1 MIEYKVGQK
10 FKVTNDNSMY
20 IVKLGEI
27 VEVILVDPSDQSLP
41 VMVSNGKRS
50 EWAYPGALSP
60 LSNLSF
66 ADLVGGIADGSIAH
80 GTKFEQIGGAHYK
93 LEVLNGSL
101 VCALSKGTI
110 LTTRETLEA
119 EYVLVEAKKA
129 EPKFKYVMD
138 KEVYLIISKQR
149 TEFKPDVEDYTL
161 IVNPFNL
168 GEFGISRFVG
178 SWKSEFTN
186 KEFDSLKLPYKLV
199 KLLDKVEVKQMELK
213 YEVGDMV
220 ILTEKSDY
228 NHTKWDTL
236 VITEVDE
243 DDPEY
248 PYYCWSPANLSE
260 DWVSEEHLMSIN
272 PSESL
277 QSLN

>member
-27 VEVILVDPSDQSLP
+27 VEVILVDPSGQSLP

-60 LSNLSF
+60 LTNLSF
-66 ADLVGGIADGSIAH
+66 ADLVGGITDGSIAH
-80 GTKFEQIGGAHYK
+80 GTKFEQIGGAHYE

-110 LTTRETLEA
+110 LTSKETLEA

-199 KLLDKVEVKQMELK
+199 KLLDKVEVK
-213 YEVGDMV
+213 
-220 ILTEKSDY
+220 
-228 NHTKWDTL
+228 
-236 VITEVDE
+236 
-243 DDPEY
+243 
-248 PYYCWSPANLSE
+248 
-260 DWVSEEHLMSIN
+260 
-272 PSESL
+272 
-277 QSLN
+277 

>member
-20 IVKLGEI
+20 IVKLGET
-27 VEVILVDPSDQSLP
+27 VEVVEVDPSDPALP
-41 VMVSNGKRS
+41 VKVSSGNGI
-50 EWAYPGALSP
+50 EWAYPETLSP
-60 LSNLSF
+60 LTNLSF

-80 GTKFEQIGGAHYK
+80 GTKFEQIGGAHYE

-138 KEVYLIISKQR
+138 KEVYLIISKRR

-199 KLLDKVEVKQMELK
+199 KLLDKVEVK
-213 YEVGDMV
+213 
-220 ILTEKSDY
+220 
-228 NHTKWDTL
+228 
-236 VITEVDE
+236 
-243 DDPEY
+243 
-248 PYYCWSPANLSE
+248 
-260 DWVSEEHLMSIN
+260 
-272 PSESL
+272 
-277 QSLN
+277 

>member
-1 MIEYKVGQK
+1 MIGYKVGQK

-27 VEVILVDPSDQSLP
+27 VEVILVDPSDPALP
-41 VMVSNGKRS
+41 VKVSSGNGS
-50 EWAYPGALSP
+50 EWAYPETLSP
-60 LSNLSF
+60 LTNLSF
-66 ADLVGGIADGSIAH
+66 TDLVGGIADGSIAH
-80 GTKFEQIGGAHYK
+80 GTKFEQIGGAHYE

-110 LTTRETLEA
+110 LTSKETLEA

-138 KEVYLIISKQR
+138 KEVYLIISKRR

-199 KLLDKVEVKQMELK
+199 KLLDKVEVK
-213 YEVGDMV
+213 
-220 ILTEKSDY
+220 
-228 NHTKWDTL
+228 
-236 VITEVDE
+236 
-243 DDPEY
+243 
-248 PYYCWSPANLSE
+248 
-260 DWVSEEHLMSIN
+260 
-272 PSESL
+272 
-277 QSLN
+277 